1 MTTPDLDPRPSPL
14 GPRGHGQELRLDPSH
29 PRLARAR
36 DGRVLTGL
44 CAGIAAFVG
53 YPASGVR
60 TLFVVVGVLTLGT
73 LAVAYLG
80 LSALVPAAEAPQR
93 QG

>member
-44 CAGIAAFVG
+44 CAGIAEFVG
-53 YPASGVR
+53 SPPTAVR
-60 TLFVVVGVLTLGT
+60 TVFVAGAVLTLGT
-73 LAVAYLG
+73 LALAYLA
-80 LSALVPAAEAPQR
+80 LSALVPAAASKD
-93 QG
+93 

>member
-1 MTTPDLDPRPSPL
+1 MTTSDAGPEGSALRPR
-14 GPRGHGQELRLDPSH
+14 RGGQELRLDPAH
-29 PRLARAR
+29 PRLTRAR
-36 DGRVLTGL
+36 EGRVLTGL

-53 YPASGVR
+53 HPASGVR